1 MENEGS
7 AADGASRWEASPNGV
22 IVLPAGSAAPRQPPH
37 LGRMYQQHQHQER
50 EAEREW
56 EQEMQHPGAGGLGEH
71 HLLEPSEKVFYKT
84 KLCDK
89 FEVLGKCVY
98 EDGCTFAHGQGELRP
113 PLPVPPALIRRRPLP
128 PPSPPLVADSAY
140 YAAGGG
146 GGGYYGKV
154 CFEFRDKGTC
164 HFGDRCAYAHATAAE
179 IAEMR
184 YPGGPRSVEHALRN
198 SRAPSPLPAAV
209 GASRSS
215 SSSSSYAPPRAFAFP
230 SVPAAAPVVEDGRK
244 VSRLELLSR
253 KNMRGIYGDWPEQD
267 CSTAYHASPT
277 RSRHVYPAPAIAH

>member
-1 MENEGS
+1 MENEGGT
-7 AADGASRWEASPNGV
+7 ADGAASRCWEASPNGVV

-37 LGRMYQQHQHQER
+37 LGRLHQQR
-50 EAEREW
+50 EAERER
-56 EQEMQHPGAGGLGEH
+56 EREMQQHPGAGAGGLGEH
-71 HLLEPSEKVFYKT
+71 HLLEPPEKVFYKT

-89 FEVLGKCVY
+89 FEAVGKCAY

-128 PPSPPLVADSAY
+128 PPPPPSPPPLAADTAY
-140 YAAGGG
+140 YAG

-198 SRAPSPLPAAV
+198 SRAPSPLPAAA
-209 GASRSS
+209 GPSRSS
-215 SSSSSYAPPRAFAFP
+215 SSSTSYAPPPRAFAFP
-230 SVPAAAPVVEDGRK
+230 SVPAIEDGRK
-244 VSRLELLSR
+244 VSRLELLSG
-253 KNMRGIYGDWPEQD
+253 KKLGGIYGDWPVQD
-267 CSTAYHASPT
+267 
-277 RSRHVYPAPAIAH
+277 